1 MGLLERCSLLL
12 LDYILLMLVQTSS
25 FPMKICHGGTSW
37 HNTGRFLVH
46 CSPCWW
52 CGGSLPLGMAQS
64 NAHLGDSPLARASHC
79 IMPRTNLYTALPSAL
94 RFQALH
100 SARGT
105 LFAVGLYIMRTIKE
119 IQNCAPI
126 STLYASR
133 QSQYLHWINKQLE
146 MERLDQA
153 GGPM

>member
-79 IMPRTNLYTALPSAL
+79 IMRTNLYT
-94 RFQALH
+94 
-100 SARGT
+100 RGFFNVHQSKHGT
-105 LFAVGLYIMRTIKE
+105 TICTRMLFYNLQK
-119 IQNCAPI
+119 
-126 STLYASR
+126 
-133 QSQYLHWINKQLE
+133 QSSQEPGSQHQQLSS
-146 MERLDQA
+146 DHQTNNFT
-153 GGPM
+153 

>member
-52 CGGSLPLGMAQS
+52 CGGSLPLGRAQS

-79 IMPRTNLYTALPSAL
+79 IMRTNLYTRGFFNVHQSKHGTTICTRILFYNLQKQSSQEPRS
-94 RFQALH
+94 LH
-100 SARGT
+100 
-105 LFAVGLYIMRTIKE
+105 
-119 IQNCAPI
+119 Q
-126 STLYASR
+126 
-133 QSQYLHWINKQLE
+133 QLSS
-146 MERLDQA
+146 DHQTNNFT
-153 GGPM
+153 

>member
-37 HNTGRFLVH
+37 HNTGRCLVH

-79 IMPRTNLYTALPSAL
+79 IMRTNLYTRGFFNVHQSKHGTTICTRILFYNLQKQSSQEPRS
-94 RFQALH
+94 LH
-100 SARGT
+100 
-105 LFAVGLYIMRTIKE
+105 
-119 IQNCAPI
+119 Q
-126 STLYASR
+126 
-133 QSQYLHWINKQLE
+133 QLSS
-146 MERLDQA
+146 DHQTNNFT
-153 GGPM
+153 

>member
-79 IMPRTNLYTALPSAL
+79 IMRTNLYTRGFFNVHQSKHGTTICTRILFYNLQKQSSQEPRS
-94 RFQALH
+94 LH
-100 SARGT
+100 
-105 LFAVGLYIMRTIKE
+105 
-119 IQNCAPI
+119 Q
-126 STLYASR
+126 
-133 QSQYLHWINKQLE
+133 QLSS
-146 MERLDQA
+146 DHQTNNFT
-153 GGPM
+153 

>member
-79 IMPRTNLYTALPSAL
+79 IMRTNLYTRGFFNVHQSKHGTTTCTRIFFYNLQKQSSQEPRS
-94 RFQALH
+94 LH
-100 SARGT
+100 
-105 LFAVGLYIMRTIKE
+105 
-119 IQNCAPI
+119 Q
-126 STLYASR
+126 
-133 QSQYLHWINKQLE
+133 QLSS
-146 MERLDQA
+146 DHQTNNFT
-153 GGPM
+153 

>member
-79 IMPRTNLYTALPSAL
+79 IMRTNLYTRGFFNVHRSKHGTTICTRILFCNLQKQSSQEPRS
-94 RFQALH
+94 LH
-100 SARGT
+100 
-105 LFAVGLYIMRTIKE
+105 
-119 IQNCAPI
+119 Q
-126 STLYASR
+126 
-133 QSQYLHWINKQLE
+133 QLSS
-146 MERLDQA
+146 DHQTNNFT
-153 GGPM
+153 